1 MTERVKGSC
10 LMKNIPFSVAM
21 CVYGG
26 DQPAFFQTAVNSILN
41 QQLPPDEV
49 VLVVDGPVP
58 AELDAI
64 ISRYESMPVFH
75 VIRLKE
81 NRGHGDARRMSLAHC
96 KNDLVALMDADDIAL
111 PDRFAK
117 QAAYFAQHPEV
128 TVLGGQIL
136 EFINHTENVAG
147 KRTVPQDDGEIKV
160 YMKKRCPFNQ
170 MTVMFRK
177 DAVEAAGGYIDWY
190 CEEDY
195 YLWLRLA
202 LAGAVFANLP
212 DVLVQVRVGEDMYRR
227 RGGRRYFASEAKLQ
241 KYMLK
246 EKIISLPLYVS
257 NVTKRFVVQVLLP
270 NRLRGW
276 VFRRFARE

>member
-1 MTERVKGSC
+1 M
-10 LMKNIPFSVAM
+10 NDIAFSVAM

-26 DQPAFFQTAVNSILN
+26 DTPSHFQTAVNSILN
-41 QQLPPDEV
+41 QELMPDEI

-64 ISRYESMPVFH
+64 IAQLEAMPVFH

-81 NRGHGDARRMSLAHC
+81 NKGHGDARRLSLAHC

-111 PDRFAK
+111 PDRFVK
-117 QAAYFAQHPEV
+117 QTAYFVKHPEV
-128 TVLGGQIL
+128 AILGGQIL
-136 EFINHTENVAG
+136 EFIHTTENVVG
-147 KRTVPQDDGEIKV
+147 KRTVPTEDEKIKA

-177 DAVEAAGGYIDWY
+177 NAVEAAGGYIDWY

-195 YLWLRLA
+195 YLWLRMA
-202 LAGAVFANLP
+202 MDKNVFANLP

-227 RGGRRYFASEAKLQ
+227 RGGRRYFSSEAKLQ
-241 KYMLK
+241 KFMLK
-246 EKIISLPLYVS
+246 NKIISLPLFLT

-276 VFRRFARE
+276 VFQRFARE